1 MSEPVILRIES
12 SPRRPLSAVARDLY
26 GAFGQSK
33 PMGSSAPSAELP
45 HFFLLRSFLG
55 EVDLLTIF
63 NTKRCRYQCAFCALP
78 DKATHDW
85 VCDEDVVQQFA
96 HVLAEC
102 RHALSLVERV
112 TLSNEGSVLDEETFG
127 STALEEICDAVNEL
141 RRVRRVELETRLEF
155 VRAPRLLALARRMP
169 RVKIGLLTGFE
180 TVDERIRDTVLRKRE
195 SLTAF
200 TIGLDEVADAGAALT
215 AYVLFK
221 PDPGMSDEDAFAE
234 GRATIQ
240 FLDRETQQR
249 GIPLSVRL
257 NPMYLAP
264 GTHWG
269 RLATRTPEY
278 RPPRLTDVMRL
289 AELSAR
295 PDLPIYIGLS
305 TEGLA
310 DGRGTYLA
318 REDFDRS
325 MIKWVKLFND
335 RRIAAFPWGIVSD
348 RKA

>member
-1 MSEPVILRIES
+1 MSEPVVLQVRS
-12 SPRRPLSAVARDLY
+12 SAARRLSTVARDLY
-26 GAFGQSK
+26 AEFGQSK
-33 PMGSSAPSAELP
+33 PMGSTGPSTELP

-63 NTKRCRYQCAFCALP
+63 NTQRCRYQCAFCALP

-85 VCDEDVVQQFA
+85 VCDEDIVRQFA

-102 RHALSLVERV
+102 RHALSMVERV

-127 STALEEICDAVNEL
+127 TTALEEICDAVNEL

-155 VRAPRLLALARRMP
+155 VRASRLGALARRMP
-169 RVKIGLLTGFE
+169 RVKIGVLTGFE
-180 TVDERIRDTVLRKRE
+180 TVDERIRDTVLRKQE

-200 TIGLDEVADAGAALT
+200 VNGLDEVAHAEATLT

-221 PDPGMSDEDAFAE
+221 PDPAMSDEDAFAE

-240 FLDRETQQR
+240 FLDTEAKERA
-249 GIPLSVRL
+249 IPLSVRL
-257 NPMYLAP
+257 NPMYLAA
-264 GTHWG
+264 GTRWG
-269 RLATRTPEY
+269 RLAAGKAEY
-278 RPPRLTDVMRL
+278 SPPRLTDVMRL
-289 AELSAR
+289 AELTIR
-295 PDLPIYIGLS
+295 PDLPVYIGLS

-335 RRIAAFPWGIVSD
+335 RRIAAFPWDTVTSS
-348 RKA
+348 KA